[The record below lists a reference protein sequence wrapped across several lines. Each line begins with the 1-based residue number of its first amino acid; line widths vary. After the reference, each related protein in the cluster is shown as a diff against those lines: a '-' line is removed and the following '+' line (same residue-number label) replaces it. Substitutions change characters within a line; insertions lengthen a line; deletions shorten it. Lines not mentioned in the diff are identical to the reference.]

1 MTALRHTEAQEL
13 LGAFALDALDAQEAD
28 AVDVHLRDC
37 ARCRAEVADYRE
49 TAALLAFGGVEAPPG
64 IWEKIQASLEE
75 APPKL
80 ELARVIPIAQS
91 RWRTVGARLTAAAA
105 IVISVVALGV
115 AVLRP
120 DQTSG
125 SNPIDAQ
132 IAAAAVDPDAVLVNL
147 VSSSGD
153 GSLKV
158 VLLDGRAYIA
168 DHSLPALGD
177 DQTYQLWGQKGDTFV
192 SLGVLGSKPER
203 GQVAAAGSFDAMA
216 ITAEKKPGV
225 AQTTQPAVAAG
236 WVPTSTD

>member
-1 MTALRHTEAQEL
+1 MTALHHLEAQEL
-13 LGAFALDALDAQEAD
+13 LGAFALDALDADEAN
-28 AVDVHLRDC
+28 AVDVHLRSC
-37 ARCRAEVADYRE
+37 PQCRAEVADYRE

-80 ELARVIPIAQS
+80 ELARVIPIPQS
-91 RWRTVGARLTAAAA
+91 RWRTVGARMTAAAA

-120 DQTSG
+120 DQTSSG
-125 SNPIDAQ
+125 HSIDAQ
-132 IAAAAVDPDAVLVNL
+132 IAAAAVDPKAVHVNL
-147 VSSSGD
+147 VSSTGD

-168 DHSLPALGD
+168 DHSLPTLGQ

-192 SLGVLGSKPER
+192 SLGVLGPKPER
-203 GQVAAAGSFDAMA
+203 GQVAAAGAFDAMA
-216 ITAEKKPGV
+216 ITAEKQPGV
-225 AQTTQPAVAAG
+225 TQTTQPAIAAG
-236 WVPTSTD
+236 WVPTTTD